1 MKKMAAA
8 ALAATMTAGA
18 MAPTAGADEYSNIPG
33 AYAINKFENNKCW
46 IEARIDGESH
56 ASAHVTPAEAADEL
70 RELKEDTEKA
80 KAEGREYYAGTAHLL
95 RFITGTDDTRTDVDL
110 DLGIR
115 DVANT
120 KQHLFE
126 REVRRALEACATGRE
141 YETNKLLQQS
151 SKMTQPERAAA
162 FWTPVALLIAGVLG
176 AVALPA
182 LKPML
187 PANIAAM
194 LP

>member
-1 MKKMAAA
+1 MKKIAAV
-8 ALAATMTAGA
+8 ALAATMTVGA
-18 MAPTAGADEYSNIPG
+18 LAPTAGADEYSNIPG

-46 IEARIDGESH
+46 IEARFDGESYG
-56 ASAHVTPAEAADEL
+56 SDGSYTPAEAAQTL
-70 RELKEDTEKA
+70 REIKKEDERKKTEGDK
-80 KAEGREYYAGTAHLL
+80 YYAGTAHLL
-95 RFITGTDDTRTDVDL
+95 RFITGTDDNRDDFDL
-110 DLGIR
+110 SESGLQ
-115 DVANT
+115 NT
-120 KQHLFE
+120 KHQMVE
-126 REVRRALEACATGRE
+126 REYRRMAEACANGRA

-151 SKMTQPERAAA
+151 SKMTQAGRAAM

>member
-1 MKKMAAA
+1 MKKIAAV
-8 ALAATMTAGA
+8 ALAATMTVGA
-18 MAPTAGADEYSNIPG
+18 LAPTAGAHEYSNIPG
-33 AYAINKFENNKCW
+33 AYAVNKFEDNKCW
-46 IEARIDGESH
+46 ILAQLDGEMYGFGGPR
-56 ASAHVTPAEAADEL
+56 TPAEAADNL
-70 RELKEDTEKA
+70 RELKEGAEED
-80 KAEGREYYAGTAHLL
+80 KAEGYEYYAGTAHLL

-110 DLGIR
+110 LVR

-126 REVRRALEACATGRE
+126 REYRRALEACATGRE

-151 SKMTQPERAAA
+151 SKMTQSERAAA
-162 FWTPVALLIAGVLG
+162 FWTPVALLFAGVLG
-176 AVALPA
+176 AVALPT

>member
-1 MKKMAAA
+1 MKKIAAV
-8 ALAATMTAGA
+8 ALAATMTVGA
-18 MAPTAGADEYSNIPG
+18 LAPTAGADEYSNIPG
-33 AYAINKFENNKCW
+33 AYAVSKFENNKCW
-46 IEARIDGESH
+46 IEARLDGESH
-56 ASAHVTPAEAADEL
+56 VSGHAAPAEAADGL
-70 RELKEDTEKA
+70 RELKESAEEDKA
-80 KAEGREYYAGTAHLL
+80 KGYEYYAGTAHLL

-110 DLGIR
+110 LVR

-120 KQHLFE
+120 KQHLFF
-126 REVRRALEACATGRE
+126 REYQRALEACAAGRE
-141 YETNKLLQQS
+141 YETSAALQQS
-151 SKMTQPERAAA
+151 SKMTQSERAAA
-162 FWTPVALLIAGVLG
+162 FWTPVALLIAGILG

>member
-1 MKKMAAA
+1 MKKIAAA
-8 ALAATMTAGA
+8 ALAATLTVGTLV
-18 MAPTAGADEYSNIPG
+18 PTAGADEHSNVPDV
-33 AYAINKFENNKCW
+33 YAINKIKNNECW
-46 IEARIDGESH
+46 MEIRVDGE
-56 ASAHVTPAEAADEL
+56 VFDDGPLTPAKVAQTL
-70 RELKEDTEKA
+70 REIKKEDEKK
-80 KAEGREYYAGTAHLL
+80 KAEGDKYYAGTAHLL
-95 RFITGTDDTRTDVDL
+95 RFITGTDDNRDDFDL
-110 DLGIR
+110 SENELR
-115 DVANT
+115 NT
-120 KQHLFE
+120 KYQMFE
-126 REVRRALEACATGRE
+126 REYRRALNACATGRE

-151 SKMTQPERAAA
+151 SKMTQSERAAA